1 MPDSTQ
7 TDSTQSVSVRIIN
20 TLQQILKSLTPDQQS
35 ALETD
40 ANDIERGINALAVVT
55 DEADDE
61 AAKVLLKQDKMKGIV
76 DAENKRIQRNI
87 QTTETNLL
95 TKKRT
100 MNFTENQRLRTEQYN
115 QILYVFVLSL
125 ALISIAVVSFQY
137 FPFLPDFI
145 LQIFIVLV
153 GVIGLIRILNL
164 YTTLQGRSHLNYNEL
179 KLAGPNVSSPEE
191 AEQKKKAAAKSGDLL
206 GSIDIGGCRA
216 AACCDTTEN
225 SGVIWDEPSRKC
237 IKKVDDAD
245 ADADQEDFTVERMKY
260 NKGIASPNSPSEI
273 NRYSKV

>member
-7 TDSTQSVSVRIIN
+7 TDSTQSVSLNIIN
-20 TLQQILKSLTPDQQS
+20 TLQQILKLLTPDQQS
-35 ALETD
+35 ALED
-40 ANDIERGINALAVVT
+40 EADDIKSGINALAAAT

-61 AAKVLLKQDKMKGIV
+61 AAKLLLKQDKMKGIV

-100 MNFTENQRLRTEQYN
+100 MNFTENKQLRTEQYN
-115 QILYVFVLSL
+115 EMLYVFVLSL
-125 ALISIAVVSFQY
+125 ALIIIAVIAFRY

-145 LQIFIVLV
+145 LQALILIVGSV
-153 GVIGLIRILNL
+153 GIIRIFNL
-164 YTTLQGRSHLNYNEL
+164 YVNLQSRSHLNYNEL
-179 KLAGPNVSSPEE
+179 KLDRPNVSSPEE
-191 AEQKKKAAAKSGDLL
+191 VEQKQKAAAKSGDLL

-225 SGVIWDEPSRKC
+225 SGVEWNESSRKC
-237 IKKVDDAD
+237 IKK
-245 ADADQEDFTVERMKY
+245 EDVVTAEEFTVERMKY
-260 NKGIASPNSPSEI
+260 NKGIASPNSPSES

>member
-1 MPDSTQ
+1 MPDSTPLE
-7 TDSTQSVSVRIIN
+7 SESLNIIN
-20 TLQQILKSLTPDQQS
+20 TIQQILKSLTPQQQS

-40 ANDIERGINALAVVT
+40 ANEINSGINALDAVAAS
-55 DEADDE
+55 ADNN
-61 AAKVLLKQDKMKGIV
+61 AAKILLKQDEMKGIV

-100 MNFTENQRLRTEQYN
+100 MNFTENQQLRTEQYN
-115 QILYVFVLSL
+115 EMLYVFVLTL
-125 ALISIAVVSFQY
+125 ALISIAVIAFQY
-137 FPFLPDFI
+137 LIFLPDFI

-153 GVIGLIRILNL
+153 GVIGLIRIFNL
-164 YTTLQGRSHLNYNEL
+164 YTTLQGRSRLNYNEL
-179 KLAGPNVSSPEE
+179 KLARPNVITAEE
-191 AEQKKKAAAKSGDLL
+191 AEQKMKAAAKSGDLL

-237 IKKVDDAD
+237 IKKEDD

-260 NKGIASPNSPSEI
+260 NKGIASPNSPSELS
-273 NRYSKV
+273 RYSKV